1 MKHPMIKCFVT
12 TYRIRLSTAVN
23 RWIYYLRKI
32 PLIKHLFPV
41 SLYHK
46 TGLKGGLSAVMIV
59 YAVLSELFK
68 KSFYVVVLFGLVV
81 ASVPADGS
89 RLAAFLQL
97 FLFFSVIGGSMNNL
111 MMFQTDDLRR
121 MFLKVMRFD
130 SSLYIRTYVFSE
142 YLMYAVF
149 MLPGMMIAI
158 LLFNGNPLLAPALI
172 SLALGTH
179 TVIDYLQMKW
189 FEKRQSLPFIK
200 HNIKIISVS
209 CLVFIVGFLL
219 IMQGWILQPLVT
231 ISYIGYFGILITAVV
246 FVKINRYPYFS
257 EASQLSISYYNQMI
271 SAAGTEGN
279 ATFQDVVIRDKDIAE
294 MSSDRNAFANR
305 RGYDYLN
312 AVFFHRQKRI
322 FFRPVRNRLLIL
334 TVFALFII
342 VLGKMIGIS
351 DKAAASLNSL
361 FPGLVFIM
369 YIMNI
374 GVRATRSLFYNCDA
388 SLLQYSFYRRKA
400 AVLKNFT
407 IRLRHLVTYNMI
419 PAAVLCIYLTV
430 GVLVLNMPISSVDM
444 TISIITILLLSV
456 LFSVHYLFL
465 YYVFQPFTK
474 DYNEK
479 NPFYT
484 ILNNAMYIVCLT
496 VMNLHVEIANFVIY
510 VFLFTIAYILIA
522 LFCVYRFAPKTFRI
536 K

>member
-1 MKHPMIKCFVT
+1 MSPMLKCFLT

-32 PLIKHLFPV
+32 PLIKHLFPA

-46 TGLKGGLSAVMIV
+46 TGLKDGLSCIMVL

-68 KSFYVVVLFGLVV
+68 KSFYIAVLYGLVIMN
-81 ASVPADGS
+81 VPPDGP

-111 MMFQTDDLRR
+111 MMFQTDELRR
-121 MFLKVMRFD
+121 MFLKIMRFD
-130 SSLYIRTYVFSE
+130 SSLYIRTYVYSE
-142 YLMYAVF
+142 YLMYTVF
-149 MLPGMMIAI
+149 MLPGMIIAI
-158 LLFNGNPLLAPALI
+158 LLFDGNILLAPALL
-172 SLALGTH
+172 SLALGAH
-179 TVIDYLQMKW
+179 TAIDYLQMKW
-189 FEKRQSLPFIK
+189 FEKRHTLPLIK
-200 HNIKIISVS
+200 HNIKIVFISF
-209 CLVFIVGFLL
+209 LVFIAGIVL
-219 IMQGWILQPLVT
+219 ILQGWILQPLVN
-231 ISYIGYFGILITAVV
+231 ICYIGFLGIPITAAV
-246 FVKINRYPYFS
+246 FMKINRYPYFS
-257 EASQLSISYYNQMI
+257 EASQLSINYFNQMI
-271 SAAGTEGN
+271 SAAGTGDS
-279 ATFQDVVIRDKDIAE
+279 AFQDVVIRDKDIAE
-294 MSSDRNAFANR
+294 MTSDRNTFANR
-305 RGYDYLN
+305 HGYEYLN
-312 AVFFHRQKRI
+312 ALFFHRQKRI

-334 TVFALFII
+334 TALALFII
-342 VLGKMIGIS
+342 ILGRIIKVS
-351 DKAAASLNSL
+351 DQAAASLNAL

-374 GVRATRSLFYNCDA
+374 GIRATRSLFYNCDA
-388 SLLQYSFYRRKA
+388 SLLQYSFYRRKD
-400 AVLKNFT
+400 AVLKNFA

-430 GVLVLNMPISSVDM
+430 GISVLHIPISAADM

-510 VFLFTIAYILIA
+510 VFLFTITYILIA
-522 LFCVYRFAPKTFRI
+522 LFCVYRYAPKTFRI